1 MEKMWGVL
9 FHFGELWGATSY
21 ESLGIDRFRL
31 DKRIWNRA
39 IDKCVEVGVDTIII
53 DLCEGI
59 VYKSHP
65 ELAVPGAWSY
75 EEFHEEIKRIIS
87 LGIKVIPK
95 FNFSAAHDSWLKEY
109 GEDLIS
115 TPTYYKVCKDLIE
128 EAYELFEHPEYI
140 HLGLDEESPDIRTP
154 ENHFRTKEMLYHD
167 YNYLINCVREVGA
180 KPCMWNTIFLHWEDA
195 YEKFDKDV
203 TIFTEMYYTYKKEDW
218 SPISDQL
225 DIVKK
230 YYAETFKKRDFYP
243 QYVEKYGDVPIEY
256 IEQDPVVSRTIGK
269 RERYVKEGYNIV
281 IATSNIFIKN
291 NEWATFEYYSAP
303 EQQWMDNNI
312 AGFLACSWKEFIP
325 EWEESV
331 ISQIELLGKARKAFY
346 SK

>member
-39 IDKCVEVGVDTIII
+39 IDKCVEVGVDTIIL

-65 ELAVPGAWSY
+65 ELAVPGAWTY
-75 EEFHEEIKRIIS
+75 EEFHEEIKRVIS

-109 GEDLIS
+109 GEDLMS

-154 ENHFRTKEMLYHD
+154 ENHFRTKEMIYHD
-167 YNYLINCVREVGA
+167 YNYLINCVRETGA

-195 YEKFDKDV
+195 YDHIDKDV
-203 TIFTEMYYTYKKEDW
+203 TIYTEMYYTYKKEDW
-218 SPISDQL
+218 SPIADQI
-225 DIVKK
+225 DIVKD
-230 YYAETFKKRDFYP
+230 YYAGAFKKRDFYP

-281 IATSNIFIKN
+281 IATSNIFIQN
-291 NEWATFEYYSAP
+291 NEWATLEYYSAP
-303 EQQWMDNNI
+303 EQKWMDENI
-312 AGFLACSWKEFIP
+312 SGFLACSWKEFIP
-325 EWEESV
+325 EWEEAV

-346 SK
+346 NK

>member
-9 FHFGELWGATSY
+9 FHFGELWGAPSY

-31 DKRIWNRA
+31 EKRIWNRA
-39 IDKCVEVGVDTIII
+39 IDKCVEVGVDTIVI

-65 ELAVPGAWSY
+65 ELAVPGAWTY
-75 EEFHEEIKRIIS
+75 EEFHEEIKRVIS

-154 ENHFRTKEMLYHD
+154 ENHFRTKEMIYHD
-167 YNYLINCVREVGA
+167 YNYLINCVKEVGA

-195 YEKFDKDV
+195 YDHIDKDV
-203 TIFTEMYYTYKKEDW
+203 TIYTEMYYTYKKEDW
-218 SPISDQL
+218 SPIANQI

-230 YYAETFKKRDFYP
+230 YYANDFKRRDFYP

-281 IATSNIFIKN
+281 IATSNIFIQN
-291 NEWATFEYYSAP
+291 NEWATLEYYSAP
-303 EQQWMDNNI
+303 EQQWMDENI
-312 AGFLACSWKEFIP
+312 SGFLACSWKEFIP
-325 EWEESV
+325 EWEEAV

-346 SK
+346 NK